1 MEKGVQIYNRQK
13 KKFHVYIH
21 QPRSHCNANQ
31 NDMLQ
36 EKLSKKSKEFQHL
49 ITEPL
54 PRHAMKVLT
63 PSSPS
68 WRYS

>member
-31 NDMLQ
+31 YDMLQ
-36 EKLSKKSKEFQHL
+36 EKLSKKSKEF
-49 ITEPL
+49 
-54 PRHAMKVLT
+54 
-63 PSSPS
+63 
-68 WRYS
+68 